1 MLGKKETWF
10 HRNRGF
16 ILGFAIVVVVLNILL
31 ALALPTQTQILFDG
45 EAQEYSIQD
54 ETAQTEHTVHLEGTL
69 STRAFRSTQF
79 EGTLTLDGETW
90 TLQGERADGE
100 WALSLQPSAGTQ
112 GKLLAVRGDR
122 ELSSPVLL
130 LENGEEIR
138 FLALHAGNRVAAVR
152 SFESYYSDIL
162 HK

>member
-31 ALALPTQTQILFDG
+31 ALALPTQTQVLFDG

-54 ETAQTEHTVHLEGTL
+54 ESVQTAHTVRLEGTL

-90 TLQGERADGE
+90 TLQGERMDGA
-100 WALSLQPSAGTQ
+100 WALALQPAAGTQ
-112 GKLLAVRGDR
+112 RQLLAVRGDR
-122 ELSSPVLL
+122 ELNSPVLL
-130 LENGEEIR
+130 LEDGEEIR
-138 FLALHAGNRVAAVR
+138 FLSLRAGNRVVAVR
-152 SFESYYSDIL
+152 NFESYYHDIM